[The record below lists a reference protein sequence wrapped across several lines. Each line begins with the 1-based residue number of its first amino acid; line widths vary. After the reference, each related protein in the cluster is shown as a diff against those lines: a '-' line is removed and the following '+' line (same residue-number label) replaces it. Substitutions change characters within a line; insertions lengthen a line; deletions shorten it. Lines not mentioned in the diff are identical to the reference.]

1 MIVFKAKSCAAIAI
15 KKTKYEVRNMK
26 SELAKL
32 SYLLENEYGSS
43 ESGHWEITA
52 ASKEDD
58 CWLLTVKSSDK
69 NEGAKN
75 ESN

>member
-1 MIVFKAKSCAAIAI
+1 
-15 KKTKYEVRNMK
+15 MK